1 MAVKLHELKNA
12 RAEKIK
18 RMRAI
23 AEKDDAP
30 SDAEG
35 SEFDSLKADV
45 AALDARITRLEEVIA
60 AQADTASEVTP
71 GGEDGDGGDGEDGGD
86 EGKAGAVRVTR
97 ATGHGSG
104 EPPAKTVKGSKATR
118 FLIGFA
124 FAKAGG
130 GFNGA
135 AQWMERTFGDKA
147 VAKALN
153 STGVATGGALIPQD
167 FVQEVIDLLR
177 ADVVVRRHNP
187 MSIPLPFGN
196 ATIPRL
202 AASATA
208 GYQGELDDIA
218 TSQPSFDDVQLNAK
232 KLTALVPVSNDLMR
246 RSPIALEPIVRT
258 DMTLSLARREDIAF
272 LRGDGSG
279 NSPIGFLNQCA
290 AANKLI
296 AGTVPTTGNADIV
309 TYVTAVVSGMILQLD
324 LGMSPSRN
332 RVWIFSPAVKK
343 FLWNLRDNVGG
354 FIYRD
359 ELKGGTF
366 EGYPYD
372 TTQQIPNNLNTGTTS
387 NPVNNGSEIYLVD
400 FADVL
405 LGETLNMVVDVSDQA
420 SYKDTGG
427 NVVSSF
433 QRDQTIFRVI
443 EEHDLAMRHQAS
455 IAVGILPGWGP
466 AGYVG
471 GPGAAFYVQAPSGDS
486 SAAPSTF
493 GTAAPTGSNN
503 PGNSSAVAPGGTLP
517 GRP

>member
-18 RMRAI
+18 RMREI

-60 AQADTASEVTP
+60 SQAETAAEVTP
-71 GGEDGDGGDGEDGGD
+71 GGEDESEGEGAGGD
-86 EGKAGAVRVTR
+86 EGKAGAVRVQR

-104 EPPAKTVKGSKATR
+104 EPAVKTVKGSKATR

-124 FAKAGG
+124 YAKSGG
-130 GFNGA
+130 GFAGA

-153 STGVATGGALIPQD
+153 TTGVATGGALIPQD
-167 FVQEVIDLLR
+167 FVQEVIDLMR
-177 ADVVVRRHNP
+177 ADVVVRRNNP
-187 MSIPLPFGN
+187 MSIPMPYGN

-218 TSQPSFDDVQLNAK
+218 VSQQSFDDVQMNAK
-232 KLTALVPVSNDLMR
+232 KLTALVPVSNDLIR
-246 RSPIALEPIVRT
+246 RSPIALEPIVRN
-258 DMTLSLARREDIAF
+258 DMVMSLARREDIAF

-296 AGTVPTTGNADIV
+296 VAAFAAQDNA
-309 TYVTAVVSGMILQLD
+309 TLVTAVTAVLNGMVLTLD
-324 LGMSPSRN
+324 MGMSPPRN
-332 RVWIFSPAVKK
+332 RVWIMSPVVQR
-343 FLWNLRDNVGG
+343 FLMGLRDQVGNYI
-354 FIYRD
+354 FKD
-359 ELKGGTF
+359 EMATGKLW
-366 EGYPYD
+366 GYSYD
-372 TTQQIPNNLNTGTTS
+372 TTQQIPNNLNTGTTGS
-387 NPVNNGSEIYLVD
+387 PVNNGTELYLVD

-420 SYKDTGG
+420 AYKDGGG
-427 NVVSSF
+427 NMVSTF

-443 EEHDLAMRHQAS
+443 EEHDLALRHQAS
-455 IAVGILPGWGP
+455 VAVGVLPGWAP
-466 AGYVG
+466 AGYTG
-471 GPGAAFYVQAPSGDS
+471 GPGVAYYVQAPTGDS

-493 GTAAPTGSNN
+493 GTAAPTGANN
-503 PGNSSAVAPGGTLP
+503 PGSSSAAVPGGTLP